1 MSEFRE
7 ESQRERYGTLTHRES
22 GKQQSMI
29 AENASGEKWRSG
41 HCCSTFR
48 LSSSALLD
56 GMAFYFSCHYFFAVH
71 RYSKEYLF
79 PKFVWNVF
87 RVSFLTIRNDA
98 TEVSEQIQ
106 MPPITRW
113 QTCRTPY
120 QMKQNIRKIRTRR
133 SRVNLKTK
141 STIQFLNPF
150 ARLHFL
156 WANNWP
162 TAEVHWSSMYQFYYR
177 RLHRVMVRHQTTIM
191 TNQNAVLSARLND
204 RF

>member
-113 QTCRTPY
+113 QTCRTHTKWNRIY
-120 QMKQNIRKIRTRR
+120 EKFGREDQGWIWK
-133 SRVNLKTK
+133 LKAQ
-141 STIQFLNPF
+141 SNFWIHL
-150 ARLHFL
+150 RGCI
-156 WANNWP
+156 
-162 TAEVHWSSMYQFYYR
+162 FYE
-177 RLHRVMVRHQTTIM
+177 LIIGQLLKCIDHRC
-191 TNQNAVLSARLND
+191 TNFIIVVYIV
-204 RF
+204 